1 MYNKSDKICLEGT
14 KEESVANFTMYVEIN
29 TLFLRC
35 VMETIAVIEDNV
47 LTGDMITE
55 ILMEEGFRVIRAYS
69 GTEALY
75 LLKQKKP
82 DLILLD
88 LVLPGLD
95 GQRVL
100 EHIKDIPVIILSSKA
115 EVEDKINLLNEGAC
129 DYITKPF
136 NTRELIARIFVQL
149 RKEKNSGNHTEES
162 ILTVGDLTLDPLS
175 LNLIVK
181 SQEVK
186 LTKTEC
192 VIIKLLMSHLRYTIS
207 KDLLLDS
214 ISYETPDCTEKSLK
228 QHIYNIRKK
237 LCGINSSIQIE
248 TVRGVGFKL
257 SKKQEDFAAEA
268 AAQIELKG
276 RMG

>member
-1 MYNKSDKICLEGT
+1 M
-14 KEESVANFTMYVEIN
+14 EI
-29 TLFLRC
+29 
-35 VMETIAVIEDNV
+35 IAVIEDNV

-55 ILMEEGFRVIRAYS
+55 ILREEGFRVIRAYS

-75 LLKQKKP
+75 LLKQNKP

-95 GQRVL
+95 GEGVL
-100 EHIKDIPVIILSSKA
+100 EHINGIPVIILSSKT

-136 NTRELIARIFVQL
+136 NTGELIARIFVQL
-149 RKEKNSGNHTEES
+149 RKEKNVGNHTEES
-162 ILTVGDLTLDPLS
+162 TLSVGDLTLDPLS
-175 LNLIVK
+175 LNLIAQ
-181 SQEVK
+181 SQVVK

-192 VIIKLLMSHLRYTIS
+192 AILKLLMSHSKYTIS
-207 KDLLLDS
+207 RDLLLDN

-228 QHIYNIRKK
+228 QHIYNLRKK
-237 LCGINSSIQIE
+237 LCSINSSIQIE

-257 SKKQEDFAAEA
+257 SEK
-268 AAQIELKG
+268 L
-276 RMG
+276 

>member
-1 MYNKSDKICLEGT
+1 
-14 KEESVANFTMYVEIN
+14 
-29 TLFLRC
+29 
-35 VMETIAVIEDNV
+35 METIAVIEDNV
-47 LTGDMITE
+47 LTGDMISE
-55 ILMEEGFRVIRAYS
+55 ILTEEGFHVIRAYS

-75 LLKQKKP
+75 LIEQKKP

-95 GQRVL
+95 GEGVL

-115 EVEDKINLLNEGAC
+115 EVEDKVNLLNEGAC

-149 RKEKNSGNHTEES
+149 RKEKNQVNHTEKS
-162 ILTVGDLTLDPLS
+162 ILSLGDLTLDTLS
-175 LNLIVK
+175 LNLIER
-181 SQEVK
+181 SQAVK

-192 VIIKLLMSHLRYTIS
+192 VILKLLMSCSRYTIS

-228 QHIYNIRKK
+228 QHIYNLRKK
-237 LCGINSSIQIE
+237 LSSINSSIRIE

-257 SKKQEDFAAEA
+257 SEHKA
-268 AAQIELKG
+268 
-276 RMG
+276 